1 MKKKL
6 DRLSRAFDIPVLDP
20 KDARRRKLLNV
31 MLGASAIGASI
42 ALILVLLAVPTDILV
57 GSRTEIQALCLAIA
71 LALVGSAVLYV
82 INRYVSGELAS
93 VLFILL
99 FLALAAF
106 SDEPQQVAHGRGL
119 LLFAIPIVAAS
130 VLLRPWASFVA
141 AGLSSLVLIIIA
153 MHQGGVFPNVPGMLV
168 FFMLATVTWLAAL
181 SLERALERLY
191 AANAALRENEE
202 RLEDMVSERTQKL
215 RETQEQLLRQEKLA
229 VLGQMAGGVAHELR
243 NPLGAIKNSAYY
255 LNMVLEEV
263 EPEVKEVLGIMEKEV
278 GTCNKII
285 TSLLDFARIKFPA
298 RQRVDVND
306 LLQTVL
312 ARVTIPGNVELVYE
326 LEEDLPAILVDP
338 DQLELVLGNLVLNA
352 IQAMTLLPLTNSG
365 RKAKT
370 PKGERLNIQSQ
381 VSSQWVAVSIGDTG
395 TGISDENLAK
405 VFEPFFSTKAKGIG
419 LGLAL
424 TRDLVDL
431 NKGSIEVQSQVGQ
444 GSTFTVRLPRAE

>member
-6 DRLSRAFDIPVLDP
+6 NRLSRAFDISVLDP

-31 MLGASAIGASI
+31 MLGAMAMG
-42 ALILVLLAVPTDILV
+42 ALIILIAVLLAAPTGILL
-57 GSRTEIQALCLAIA
+57 GSRTEIQTLCLASVLT
-71 LALVGSAVLYV
+71 LAGVAALYV
-82 INRYVSGELAS
+82 INRHVSGELAS
-93 VLFILL
+93 TLFILL
-99 FLALAAF
+99 LLALTVL
-106 SDEPQQVAHGRGL
+106 SDEPQQIIKGRGL
-119 LLFAIPIVAAS
+119 VAFAIPIVASS
-130 VLLRPWASFVA
+130 VLLRSWASFVA
-141 AGLSSLVLIIIA
+141 AGLSSLTLVVIALRLAVLPSI
-153 MHQGGVFPNVPGMLV
+153 PGMLV
-168 FFMLATVTWLAAL
+168 FFVLATVTWLSAL

-255 LNMVLEEV
+255 LNLVLEDV
-263 EPEVKEVLGIMEKEV
+263 EPEVKDVLGIMEKEV

-298 RQRVDVND
+298 RQKVDVND
-306 LLQTVL
+306 LLQAVL
-312 ARVTIPGNVELVYE
+312 ARVSIPGNVELVYQ
-326 LEEDLPAILVDP
+326 LEEGLPAILVDP
-338 DQLELVLGNLVLNA
+338 DQLELVFGNLVLNA
-352 IQAMTLLPLTNSG
+352 IQAMTLPPLTNSG

-370 PKGERLNIQSQ
+370 PKGGRLNIQSQ
-381 VSSQWVAVSIGDTG
+381 ISSQWVAVSIGDTG

-444 GSTFTVRLPRAE
+444 GSTFTVRLPRAG

>member
-42 ALILVLLAVPTDILV
+42 ALIIVLLAVPTGILV
-57 GSRTEIQALCLAIA
+57 GSRPEIQALCLASA
-71 LALVGSAVLYV
+71 FALVGAAILYV

-99 FLALAAF
+99 LLALTAL
-106 SDEPQQVAHGRGL
+106 SDEPQQVSNGRGL
-119 LLFAIPIVAAS
+119 FLFAIPIVAAS

-141 AGLSSLVLIIIA
+141 AGLSSLVLVLMA
-153 MHQGGVFPNVPGMLV
+153 MRIVDALPNIPGMLV
-168 FFMLATVTWLAAL
+168 FFMLATVTWLSAW

-255 LNMVLEEV
+255 LNMVLEDV

-298 RQRVDVND
+298 RQKVDVND

-312 ARVTIPGNVELVYE
+312 ARVSIPGNVELVYE

-338 DQLELVLGNLVLNA
+338 DQLELVFGNLVLNA

-370 PKGERLNIQSQ
+370 PKGGRLNIQSQ